1 MVQKVCS
8 NPDCKAIYSVN
19 EASDIGVCSFDCYEK
34 MYCHQPEDVEFEKIV
49 L

>member
-8 NPDCKAIYSVN
+8 NPDCKVVYTVAQ
-19 EASDIGVCSFDCYEK
+19 DIDDGCCCYECYEK
-34 MYCHQPEDVEFEKIV
+34 LHCHQPEEVEFEKIE